1 MADIV
6 KMKLSNNKELIIE
19 LLEKYGFC
27 NFSGSEYLSFAF
39 DNEST
44 GSCKLNIETLHFNR
58 WSTGDS
64 GDIITAIMLK
74 TGLSFKE
81 ALSELRCYL
90 GISDEM
96 CSMTKVDV
104 KKQSELFCGLLCNME
119 ELRGEKIY
127 TAREVDRFEP
137 IISTVFRQDGINI
150 FTQHEFD
157 IRYDKNTD
165 RIVILWKDLQG
176 NVVGCNARSNYDFSD
191 DYKYKYISL
200 LQFHKSNFL
209 YGLYEN
215 QHNIRNDGI
224 AFIFEAEK
232 SVLQCASFNMRNAV
246 SLGCSTIKKEQAM
259 LLKDCNTKKIVLAF
273 DEGIEYLHY
282 VNTASKIK
290 EWLENVEIYMLYD
303 KNNEYLERGSKNS
316 PVDLGENVF
325 NELLKKCLTKLM

>member
-39 DNEST
+39 DDEST
-44 GSCKLNIETLHFNR
+44 GSCKLNTETLHFNR

-81 ALSELRCYL
+81 VLSELRCYL

-96 CSMTKVDV
+96 CSMTKIDV
-104 KKQSELFCGLLCNME
+104 KKQSEIFNGLFGHID

-127 TAREVDRFEP
+127 TQREIERFTP
-137 IISTVFRQDGINI
+137 IISTTFRQEGINI

-165 RIVILWKDLQG
+165 RIVILWKDLEG

-200 LQFHKSNFL
+200 LQFSKGNFL
-209 YGLYEN
+209 FGLYEN
-215 QHNIRNDGI
+215 QFNIRHDGI
-224 AFIFEAEK
+224 VFVFEAEK
-232 SVLQCASFNMRNAV
+232 STMQCASFNVRNAV
-246 SLGCSTIKKEQAM
+246 SLGCSAMKKEQLM
-259 LLKDCNTKKIVLAF
+259 LLKGCGVKKIVLAF
-273 DEGIEYLHY
+273 DEGVEYLHY

-290 EWLENVEIYMLYD
+290 EWLPSVDVYMLYD
-303 KNNEYLERGSKNS
+303 KKNEYLKKGSKCS